1 MTEDLIKQIK
11 KIKQELV
18 NVDMSGDDWE
28 EREEILDKLEDV
40 TTYLKDAMGKG
51 IEF

>member
-1 MTEDLIKQIK
+1 MWICQVMIGK
-11 KIKQELV
+11 
-18 NVDMSGDDWE
+18 
-28 EREEILDKLEDV
+28 REEILDKLEDV

>member
-11 KIKQELV
+11 KIKQALV

-28 EREEILDKLEDV
+28 ERDEILDKLEDV